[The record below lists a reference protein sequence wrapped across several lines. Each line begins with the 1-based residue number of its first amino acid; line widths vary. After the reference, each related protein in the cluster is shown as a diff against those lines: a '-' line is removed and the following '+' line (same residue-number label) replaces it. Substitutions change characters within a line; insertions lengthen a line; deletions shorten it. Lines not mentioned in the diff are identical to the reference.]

1 MHSRRWRDQDMNGW
15 YAREELVAAD
25 RQDGWQR
32 HLPKPGAPT
41 PVAALAAA
49 ATAHS
54 TLEGAE

>member
-1 MHSRRWRDQDMNGW
+1 MNGW